1 LERLLGPVLTIVS
14 VIGVFFGFL
23 AAILAYVI
31 LYGEYTHHFADSAKP
46 HRMALQG
53 AVVTFLVFVV
63 LSIVFGYAM
72 QYFGIF

>member
-31 LYGEYTHHFADSAKP
+31 LYGEYTHVRRYVSCVCRSLHCLWLRHAVLWNLLAK
-46 HRMALQG
+46 
-53 AVVTFLVFVV
+53 VFK
-63 LSIVFGYAM
+63 
-72 QYFGIF
+72 